1 MDNPRFKKY
10 FSSLVDKGWSAT
22 AHNED
27 VVDENFAQ
35 FFTYYPHNDHL
46 VMASMSVDRFYQ
58 LHADA
63 KSSVPSHLLERD
75 KLAELVLH
83 TASAT
88 HGSKNPEIE
97 EQWAIASALY
107 MPTTSTGNTVVKKFY
122 GRPFA
127 FFTVM
132 YPTNKAKTDYGIRP
146 ASVVPLTQILS
157 VEECKDYFNQII
169 ASDKQSG
176 KKQHFKYLKR

>member
-22 AHNED
+22 GHNGD

-35 FFTYYPHNDHL
+35 FFTYFPHNDHL

-63 KSSVPSHLLERD
+63 KTTVPAHLLERD
-75 KLAELVLH
+75 KLAELILQ
-83 TASAT
+83 ASYAT
-88 HGSKNPEIE
+88 HGAKKPEIE

-107 MPTTSTGNTVVKKFY
+107 MPTTSTGNTVVTQFY

-132 YPTNKAKTDYGIRP
+132 YPSNKAKTDFGIRP
-146 ASVVPLTQILS
+146 ASVVPLEQILS
-157 VEECKDYFNQII
+157 VDETRDYFNQII

-176 KKQHFKYLKR
+176 KKQYFKYLKR